1 MQLPPMPSA
10 CQGCSDRGPVL
21 VPMTL
26 FSGPCPG
33 VRPPALALPRNDL
46 RHLQLEA
53 KQSRGQPEDWGVA
66 QAPNTGSKAQV
77 HCPHFA
83 PLGSLLSYKEKAFEQ
98 MI

>member
-26 FSGPCPG
+26 FSGSCPG
-33 VRPPALALPRNDL
+33 VRPPALALPRSDL

-53 KQSRGQPEDWGVA
+53 KQSRGQSEDWVLHKHRTRVA
-66 QAPNTGSKAQV
+66 RPKFIVLTLHLLARSFLTKKR
-77 HCPHFA
+77 
-83 PLGSLLSYKEKAFEQ
+83 LLS
-98 MI
+98 